1 MPLMK
6 FKAQQIADI
15 LEGEV
20 VGNPD
25 EEVSALSKIEEG
37 KKGSLTFLSNPKYT
51 SFLYS
56 TNASVAIVNK
66 SFTPEKEV
74 KITLIKVADAYIA
87 FSKLLEFYNEAKN
100 NKLGREQPNF
110 IAESAQIGENEYIG
124 AFAYLGENVKIGKN
138 VKIYP
143 NSYIGDNSLIGDNTV
158 IFAGVKIYADTHIG
172 KNCKIHSGAI
182 IGADGFGFAPTKGGD
197 YQSIPQIGNVI
208 IEDNV
213 DIGATSTIDRATLGS
228 TIIRKGVKLDN
239 QIQIAHN
246 VEVGKNTV
254 IASQTGVSGSTKI
267 GENCMIGGQVG
278 IGGHLKIGN
287 NVKVLGQT
295 GITKNIKDSEVIY
308 GTPAFKSSSF
318 NRSYVHFKNLPTIVS
333 KINQLEK
340 ELKTQLRKNE

>member
-1 MPLMK
+1 MK

-20 VGNPD
+20 IGNP
-25 EEVSALSKIEEG
+25 EEEISKLSKIEEG
-37 KKGSLTFLSNPKYT
+37 EKGSLTFLSNPKYN
-51 SFLYS
+51 SYLYT

-66 SFTPEKEV
+66 SFILEKEV
-74 KITLIKVADAYIA
+74 KTTLIKVADAYKS
-87 FSKLLEFYNEAKN
+87 FSKLLEFYNEVKN
-100 NKLGREQPNF
+100 NKTGREQPNF
-110 IAESAQIGENEYIG
+110 ISESSEIGENEYIG
-124 AFAYLGENVKIGKN
+124 AFAYIGENVVIGDN

-143 NSYIGDNSLIGDNTV
+143 NSYIGDNSKIGDNTV
-158 IFAGVKIYADTHIG
+158 IFAGVKIYSDTQIG
-172 KNCKIHSGAI
+172 KNCKIHSGAV
-182 IGADGFGFAPTKGGD
+182 IGADGFGFAPDENGEYKA
-197 YQSIPQIGNVI
+197 IPQIGNVI

-213 DIGATSTIDRATLGS
+213 DIGAASTIDRATMGS

-246 VEVGKNTV
+246 VEVGRNTV

-278 IGGHLKIGN
+278 VAGHIKIGN

-295 GITKNIKDSEVIY
+295 GVTKSLKDNEMVY
-308 GTPAFKSSSF
+308 GTPAFKVQDF
-318 NRSYVHFKNLPTIVS
+318 NRSYVHFKSLPKIIS

-340 ELKTQLRKNE
+340 QLKAQIKE